1 MIVSSTLKGAA
12 VETVI
17 ERPGALDVH
26 KEQVT
31 ACVRK
36 PAGRGR
42 EQHVAEFKTTVQGLL
57 ALRDWLQAHGVTHVV
72 MEASGVYWK
81 PPWAILEDDFEC
93 LLVNARHVKQV
104 PGRKT
109 DVSDAVWLCQLLEAG
124 LLNASFVPPK
134 PIRTL
139 RNLTRYRKAQI
150 GERQREANRLH
161 KILEDTNIKLDCV
174 ASDILGKSGRAML
187 DALVAGTTDPT
198 VLADLAKGKLR
209 SKIAALREALEGRF
223 DDEHALVVGAILAHI
238 DFLDEQI
245 TLLSDA
251 IAEKIVP
258 FEKAVELLCT
268 IPGVQRRTA
277 EVMIAEIGADM
288 SVFATAGHLASWAG
302 LCPGNDKSAG
312 KRRSG
317 RTRKGS
323 KWLDIALT
331 ESAQANT
338 RSRDT
343 YLSAQYRRLKTRRGH
358 RRAIGA
364 VKHSIIVA
372 AWHMLS
378 TGEIYREA
386 GGDYYTRIDPDKQT
400 RRLIAQLER
409 LGHTVTLQERAAA

>member
-1 MIVSSTLKGAA
+1 MNTVYDDSIPNPLFVRSS
-12 VETVI
+12 
-17 ERPGALDVH
+17 

-31 ACVRK
+31 ACVRT
-36 PAGRGR
+36 PAAGGDRR
-42 EQHVAEFKTTVQGLL
+42 EQHVAEFKTTVQGLRG
-57 ALRDWLQAHGVTHVV
+57 LRDWLAALGVTHVV

-81 PPWAILEDDFEC
+81 PPWAILEDEFQC
-93 LLVNARHVKQV
+93 MLVNARHVKQV

-109 DVSDAVWLCQLLEAG
+109 DVKDAEWLCQLLEAG

-150 GERQREANRLH
+150 AERQREANRLH
-161 KILEDTNIKLDCV
+161 KILEDTGIKLDCV
-174 ASDILGKSGRAML
+174 ASNILGVSGRAML
-187 DALVAGTTDPT
+187 DALVQGTTDPE
-198 VLADLAKGKLR
+198 VLADLAQGKLR
-209 SKIAALREALEGRF
+209 AKIPALQEALEGRF

-251 IAEKIVP
+251 IGEKIAP
-258 FEKAVELLCT
+258 FESAVELLCT

-277 EVMIAEIGADM
+277 EVMIAEIGTDM
-288 SVFATAGHLASWAG
+288 SVFPTAGHLASWAG
-302 LCPGNDKSAG
+302 LCPGNDQSAG

-323 KWLDIALT
+323 KWLSIALT
-331 ESAQANT
+331 EAAQANT

-343 YLSAQYRRLKTRRGH
+343 YLSAQYRRLKPRRGH
-358 RRAIGA
+358 RKAIGA
-364 VKHSIIVA
+364 VRHSIITA

-378 TGEIYREA
+378 TGEVYNDL
-386 GGDYYTRIDPDKQT
+386 GSDYFTRLDPEKHV
-400 RRLIAQLER
+400 RRLLTQLER
-409 LGHTVTLQERAAA
+409 LGHTVTLQEAAA